1 MADQQF
7 EPDWD
12 SIFQEVRDEMVTWR
26 RAHPKATMREIELE
40 NERVLARLHARMVQD
55 LAAASAAADF
65 AGQPADA
72 RPRCPKCQVPL
83 VAHGKKRRTL
93 RSYGNQPLAM
103 ERGHGTCPQC
113 GQAFFPSG

>member
-1 MADQQF
+1 MADQPF

-12 SIFQEVRDEMVTWR
+12 RIFREIQDEMVRWR
-26 RAHPKATMREIELE
+26 QAHPKATLREIELE

-65 AGQPADA
+65 AGQPADS
-72 RPRCPKCQVPL
+72 RPQCRDCQVPL
-83 VAHGKKRRTL
+83 VAHGQKRRTL
-93 RSYGNQPLAM
+93 RSYGNQPLAL